1 MLGSLIGLAAGLG
14 FDAVK
19 KAHVTSP
26 TSITM
31 GHPANADRT
40 SIGYDVLDGG
50 FTPAP
55 SKVIADGFEAI
66 VVDDINPTADYS
78 SLEWRTNTSINDTP
92 ARSNG
97 VAVPS
102 SKTTVQDTG
111 HMRYQ
116 GYDVTEIA

>member
-1 MLGSLIGLAAGLG
+1 MLGSLIGLAAALG
-14 FDAVK
+14 ADALK
-19 KAHVTSP
+19 KAQATSP
-26 TSITM
+26 ASKTM

-50 FTPAP
+50 FTPLP
-55 SKVIADGFEAI
+55 PKVIADGFEAV

-78 SLEWRTNTSINDTP
+78 ALEWSTNANINDTP

-102 SKTTVQDTG
+102 SKISVQDTG

-116 GYDVTEIA
+116 GYDVVEIA

>member
-14 FDAVK
+14 VDALK
-19 KAHVTSP
+19 KARTTSP
-26 TSITM
+26 TSIAM
-31 GHPANADRT
+31 GQPANADRT

-50 FTPAP
+50 FTPVP
-55 SKVIADGFEAI
+55 SKVIADGFEAV

-116 GYDVTEIA
+116 GYDVVEIV

>member
-14 FDAVK
+14 IDAIK
-19 KAHVTSP
+19 KAQVTSP
-26 TSITM
+26 ASIAM

-50 FTPAP
+50 FTPVP
-55 SKVIADGFEAI
+55 SKVIADGFEA
-66 VVDDINPTADYS
+66 VVVADINPTADYS

-102 SKTTVQDTG
+102 SKTTVQDAG
-111 HMRYQ
+111 QMLYQ

>member
-14 FDAVK
+14 IDAFK
-19 KAHVTSP
+19 KAKTTSHA
-26 TSITM
+26 SKTM

-50 FTPAP
+50 FTPVP
-55 SKVIADGFEAI
+55 SKVIADGFVAI

-78 SLEWRTNTSINDTP
+78 ALEWRTNANINDTP

-102 SKTTVQDTG
+102 SKTSVQDTG
-111 HMRYQ
+111 HMLYQ
-116 GYDVTEIA
+116 GYDVSEIA

>member
-19 KAHVTSP
+19 KAQATSP
-26 TSITM
+26 TSKTM

-50 FTPAP
+50 FTPVP

-78 SLEWRTNTSINDTP
+78 SLEWRTNTNINDTP

-97 VAVPS
+97 VSVPS
-102 SKTTVQDTG
+102 SKTTVQDVG
-111 HMRYQ
+111 HMLYQ
-116 GYDVTEIA
+116 GYDVVEIA

>member
-1 MLGSLIGLAAGLG
+1 MLGPLIGLAAGLG
-14 FDAVK
+14 IDAFK
-19 KAHVTSP
+19 KAQTTSP
-26 TSITM
+26 ASKTM

-50 FTPAP
+50 FTPVP

-102 SKTTVQDTG
+102 SKTTVQDAG
-111 HMRYQ
+111 NMRYQ
-116 GYDVTEIA
+116 GYDVMEIA

>member
-1 MLGSLIGLAAGLG
+1 MLGSLIGLTAGLG
-14 FDAVK
+14 LDAVK
-19 KAHVTSP
+19 KAKTTSP
-26 TSITM
+26 ASITM

-50 FTPAP
+50 YTPVP

-66 VVDDINPTADYS
+66 STDDINPTADYS
-78 SLEWRTNTSINDTP
+78 SLEWRTNANINDTP

-116 GYDVTEIA
+116 GYDVVEIA